1 MVGQDISDT
10 FGTITFEVTPEGTRV
25 TTEDLRVWVVS
36 DDGMTFGS
44 GWHHSHDE
52 AGG

>member
-10 FGTITFEVTPEGTRV
+10 FGTITFEAAPKGTWV

-36 DDGMTFGS
+36 DGGMTFGS
-44 GWHHSHDE
+44 GWQRSHDE
-52 AGG
+52 ADG